1 MCQKRLA
8 FHDGG
13 IYENVGKGDP
23 QFLFQF
29 HPCFAQCNFPFDS
42 SNPIRNDGG
51 GCRSRQWWN
60 LTFVEVDSGQAFDLV
75 VGWHPRGVQRNH
87 VDVVSELPPRDSMR
101 FNVNGATLTG
111 AMAG

>member
-1 MCQKRLA
+1 M
-8 FHDGG
+8 
-13 IYENVGKGDP
+13 
-23 QFLFQF
+23 
-29 HPCFAQCNFPFDS
+29 
-42 SNPIRNDGG
+42 
-51 GCRSRQWWN
+51 
-60 LTFVEVDSGQAFDLV
+60 EVDSGQAFDLV